1 MPSNICTL
9 AARELINSYKSKTL
23 SPVEVMEAVLAQ
35 AEAVNP
41 YINALFS
48 LDPERALA
56 EARESEQRW
65 QQRQPKGDLDGL
77 PITVKDSI
85 KAEGFPY
92 WRGCRAYMRTPLAQ
106 EDAPPSARLKE
117 AGAIIFAKTTQPD
130 LGMLASG
137 VSSAHGIVRNP
148 WNTDFNPGGSSAG
161 AAASVAAGITPCS
174 IGSDIGG
181 SIRLPAAHCGLFG
194 FKPTN
199 GRIPHI
205 PPDPMRSAGPLTRDV
220 ADGALLLSVL
230 TRPDWRDYGALPP
243 NKETYHNELE
253 RGLQGL
259 QIGLMLDMGF
269 GPSVSPE
276 VSQEVEME
284 AGVFEDAGATVE
296 PISPAFDFDPLDAI
310 ERYFMVRC
318 YLEYS
323 AFAEDQKQQ
332 VLPYIQQW
340 SMGATEVSGV
350 EVMTALATIEQ
361 AKAIIATVFKD
372 YDYVLSPVMPV
383 FGFAA
388 EALGADPDN
397 PIAHIGFTSLYNQTG
412 QPAASICC
420 GFAENGLPIGLQIIG
435 KRFDD
440 LGVLQLAYA
449 YEQRRGLDMPWPM
462 EVRATY

>member
-1 MPSNICTL
+1 MSSQICMLT
-9 AARELINSYKSKTL
+9 ARELIDAYKRKTL
-23 SPVEVMEAVLAQ
+23 SPVEVMEAVLTRT
-35 AEAVNP
+35 ETVNP

-48 LDPERALA
+48 LVPERALT
-56 EARESEQRW
+56 EAHESEQRW
-65 QQRQPKGDLDGL
+65 QQGQPKGDLDGL

-85 KAEGFPY
+85 NLVGFPS
-92 WRGCRAYMRTPLAQ
+92 WHGCRAYMRTPLAQ
-106 EDAPPSARLKE
+106 EDDPPSARLKE

-148 WNTDFNPGGSSAG
+148 WKTDLNPGGSSAG
-161 AAASVAAGITPCS
+161 AAASVAAGITPCA
-174 IGSDIGG
+174 IGTDGAG
-181 SIRLPAAHCGLFG
+181 SVRLPAAHCGLFG

-199 GRIPHI
+199 GRIPLI
-205 PPDPMRSAGPLTRDV
+205 PPNPMRSAGPLTRVV
-220 ADGALLLSVL
+220 ADGALLMSVI
-230 TRPDWRDYGALPP
+230 TRPDWRDYDALPP
-243 NKETYHNELE
+243 DKETYHHKLV
-253 RGLQGL
+253 RDLQGL
-259 QIGLMLDMGF
+259 RLGLMLDMGF
-269 GPSVSPE
+269 GPSASSKMRE
-276 VSQEVEME
+276 AVEKG
-284 AGVFEDAGATVE
+284 AGVFEDAGAMVE

-323 AFAEDQKQQ
+323 AFSEDQKQQ

-340 SMGATEVSGV
+340 SSGAIKVNGV
-350 EVMTALATIEQ
+350 EVMKALTTIEQ
-361 AKAIIATVFKD
+361 AKAIIATVFED

-388 EALGADPDN
+388 EALGAAPDN
-397 PIAHIGFTSLYNQTG
+397 PIAHVNFTCLYNQTG
-412 QPAASICC
+412 HPAASICC

-449 YEQRRGLDMPWPM
+449 YEQRRGLDIPWPM
-462 EVRATY
+462 GLK